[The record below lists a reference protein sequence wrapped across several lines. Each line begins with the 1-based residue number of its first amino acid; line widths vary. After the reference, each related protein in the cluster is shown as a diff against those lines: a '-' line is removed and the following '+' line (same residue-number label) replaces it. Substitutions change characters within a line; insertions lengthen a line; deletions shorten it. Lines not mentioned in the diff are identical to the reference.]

1 MEKNLQRIADGILP
15 EDRQDA
21 VAELRDLLMHNS
33 EVRLLTPATMR
44 APHHTCMPDHPAA
57 MRSPAQAQ
65 LALGNG
71 GFPVLMHALR
81 EERGD
86 VELVRGVLECLVIA
100 LQPSERAHRVRLSQ
114 PPCQMK
120 LSRTSR
126 HAGSVRWHSL
136 HQWRPPQHAHLIWL
150 PADPCG

>member
-1 MEKNLQRIADGILP
+1 MEKHLQRIADGILP

-33 EVRLLTPATMR
+33 EVGSVYPLRCAL
-44 APHHTCMPDHPAA
+44 HTCMQG
-57 MRSPAQAQ
+57 SVQSCGLLAQAQ

-100 LQPSERAHRVRLSQ
+100 LQPSERS
-114 PPCQMK
+114 
-120 LSRTSR
+120 
-126 HAGSVRWHSL
+126 
-136 HQWRPPQHAHLIWL
+136 HQVQFCY
-150 PADPCG
+150 PALT